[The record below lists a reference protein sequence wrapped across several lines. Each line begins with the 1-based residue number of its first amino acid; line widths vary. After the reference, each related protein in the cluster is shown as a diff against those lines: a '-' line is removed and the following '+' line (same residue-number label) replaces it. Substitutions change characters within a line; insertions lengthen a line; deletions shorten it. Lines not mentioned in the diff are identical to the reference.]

1 MVGSSRYT
9 DRLALLPTLPLISRR
24 TFLQAGVGMIPGLKP
39 QPLTMQ
45 LDWRLN
51 AQFAGLC
58 VAQTRGDYRRH
69 GLTVTINPAPPD
81 IDVVQTVVSQPRTVG
96 CAEESLIL
104 TAQARGVEVVAIAA
118 MLQASPLS
126 LMSLPNS
133 SLRDLSQLIG
143 KRIGVHSDGQKA
155 LDLVLA
161 LHDIDPARV
170 NTIEIP
176 YQNKYQRLIN
186 GEFDAVQCYA
196 LDEPIRFAQR
206 IGQTPNLL
214 TFSDYGFDAYSQVIF
229 APLQLVSEQPE
240 VIHRFLEA
248 TFAGWRWAIDHP
260 SSTAQLLVD
269 RYVDTDYQDVAYQTQ
284 SLKMISTYVQRDRHP
299 LGELDQARWQRS
311 AQQLAQAGLIDTV
324 PDASVA
330 LNIWP

>member
-1 MVGSSRYT
+1 
-9 DRLALLPTLPLISRR
+9 
-24 TFLQAGVGMIPGLKP
+24 MIPGLRP

-58 VAQTRGDYRRH
+58 VAQARDYYQH
-69 GLTVTINPAPPD
+69 QGLAVTLNPAPPD
-81 IDVVQTVVSQPRTVG
+81 MDVVQTVVSQPRTVG

-104 TAQARGVEVVAIAA
+104 AAQSRGVEVVAIAA

-126 LMSLPNS
+126 LMSLS
-133 SLRDLSQLIG
+133 DVGLHDLSQLIG

-155 LDLVLA
+155 LELVLK
-161 LHDIDPARV
+161 LHNIDPAKV

-176 YQNKYQRLIN
+176 YQNKYLRLID

-206 IGQTPNLL
+206 IGQAPTLL
-214 TFSDYGFDAYSQVIF
+214 MFSDYGFDAYSQVIF
-229 APLQLVSEQPE
+229 ASVQLISEQPE
-240 VIHRFLEA
+240 MLHRFLAA
-248 TFAGWRWAIDHP
+248 TFDGWRWAINHP

-269 RYVDTDYQDVAYQTQ
+269 RYVEPDYQDMAYQIQ
-284 SLKMISTYVQRDRHP
+284 SLKMIATYVQCDRQP
-299 LGELDQARWQRS
+299 IGSLDPDRWQRS
-311 AQQLAQAGLIDTV
+311 AQQLAQAGLIDAV
-324 PDASVA
+324 PDTSVA
-330 LNIWP
+330 LNLWP

>member
-1 MVGSSRYT
+1 
-9 DRLALLPTLPLISRR
+9 
-24 TFLQAGVGMIPGLKP
+24 MIPGLRP

-58 VAQTRGDYRRH
+58 VAQARNYYQRQ
-69 GLTVTINPAPPD
+69 GLTVTLNPAPPD
-81 IDVVQTVVSQPRTVG
+81 LDVVQTVVSQPHTLG

-104 TAQARGVEVVAIAA
+104 AAQSRGVEVVAIAA

-126 LMSLPNS
+126 LMSLPNGG
-133 SLRDLSQLIG
+133 LHDLSQLIG

-155 LDLVLA
+155 LELVLS
-161 LHDIDPARV
+161 LHNIAPARV

-176 YQNKYQRLIN
+176 YQNKYQRLID

-206 IGQTPNLL
+206 IGQAPVLL

-229 APLQLVSEQPE
+229 APVQLVHEQPE
-240 VIHRFLEA
+240 VIHRFLTA
-248 TFAGWRWAIDHP
+248 TFAGWRWAINHP
-260 SSTAQLLVD
+260 SSTAQLLID
-269 RYVDTDYQDVAYQTQ
+269 RYVEPDYQDMTYQVE
-284 SLKMISTYVQRDRHP
+284 SLKMIATYMQCDRQR
-299 LGELDQARWQRS
+299 LGVLDQTRWQRS
-311 AQQLAQAGLIDTV
+311 AQQLAQAGLIDAM
-324 PDASVA
+324 PDTSVD
-330 LNIWP
+330 LNLWP